1 MKRLLFIT
9 CSFLVFFAG
18 TAAAW
23 EDCNRISF
31 SSESHHRSP
40 IPAHAHDHHGDADH
54 EHSRGTIVHC
64 PTFSEFL
71 LAATVSVG
79 GDQRVER
86 LPTTLVAD
94 FDSQFPQ
101 PSSYSLIHGPPGFAH
116 SSNIPRYL
124 SLSVLRI

>member
-18 TAAAW
+18 IAAAW
-23 EDCNRISF
+23 EDCKRISF

-40 IPAHAHDHHGDADH
+40 IPANAHDHHGDADH

-71 LAATVSVG
+71 LTATVSVG

-86 LPTTLVAD
+86 LPTILIGES
-94 FDSQFPQ
+94 DSQFAQ
-101 PSSYSLIHGPPGFAH
+101 PGSYRSIHGPPGFAH
-116 SSNIPRYL
+116 SRIIPPYL
-124 SLSVLRI
+124 LLSVLRI